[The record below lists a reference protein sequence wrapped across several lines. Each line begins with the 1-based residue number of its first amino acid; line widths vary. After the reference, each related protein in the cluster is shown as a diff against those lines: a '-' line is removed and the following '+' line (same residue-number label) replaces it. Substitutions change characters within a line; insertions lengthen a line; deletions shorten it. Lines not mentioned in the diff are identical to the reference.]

1 MTITPESI
9 QELLNSEN
17 FGEKVRGIN
26 QLRQIEPKI
35 AFEMIKPLVKD
46 SNPRIRYAAVSQFD
60 TLGTDDRQTCL
71 EILRD
76 RLFNDSEF
84 DVQAAA
90 ADAIGGLK
98 LTEAYEDL
106 ERIYYG
112 TSEWLL
118 QFSILAAL
126 GELGDPRG
134 FDLLIEALSSDN
146 SLIRTAAISALG
158 DLGDDRAVSHII
170 PLADDEDWQV
180 RHRVAQSLGRLSGS
194 QSRVTLE
201 KLAKDSVESVAQ
213 EATNSLNQ

>member
-1 MTITPESI
+1 MSITPESI

-60 TLGTDDRQTCL
+60 TLGTDDRQTSL

-98 LTEAYEDL
+98 LTEAFEDL

-126 GELGDPRG
+126 GELGEPRG
-134 FDLLIEALSSDN
+134 FNLLIEALASDN

-180 RHRVAQSLGRLSGS
+180 RHRVAQSLGRLGGS
-194 QSRVTLE
+194 QSRATLE

>member
-60 TLGTDDRQTCL
+60 TLGTDDRQTSL

-126 GELGDPRG
+126 GELGEPRG

-158 DLGDDRAVSHII
+158 DLGDDRAISHII

-180 RHRVAQSLGRLSGS
+180 RHRVAQSLGRLGGS
-194 QSRVTLE
+194 QSRATLE

>member
-1 MTITPESI
+1 MSINPESI
-9 QELLNSEN
+9 QQLLNSED

-46 SNPRIRYAAVSQFD
+46 NNPRIRYAAVSQFD
-60 TLGTDDRQTCL
+60 TLGTDDRQTSL

-106 ERIYYG
+106 ERVYYG

-126 GELGDPRG
+126 GELGEPRG
-134 FDLLIEALSSDN
+134 YDLLIEALSSDN

-158 DLGDDRAVSHII
+158 DLGDERAISSII

-180 RHRVAQSLGRLSGS
+180 RHRVAQSLGRLGGS
-194 QSRVTLE
+194 QSRAILE

>member
-1 MTITPESI
+1 MSITPESI

-60 TLGTDDRQTCL
+60 TLGTDDRQTSL

-98 LTEAYEDL
+98 LTEAFEDL

-126 GELGDPRG
+126 GELGEPRG
-134 FDLLIEALSSDN
+134 FNLLIEALASDN

-180 RHRVAQSLGRLSGS
+180 RHRVAQSLGRLGGS
-194 QSRVTLE
+194 QSRTTLE

>member
-1 MTITPESI
+1 MTINPESI
-9 QELLNSEN
+9 QQLLNSED

-35 AFEMIKPLVKD
+35 AFEMIKPLVND

-60 TLGTDDRQTCL
+60 TLGTDDRQTSL

-106 ERIYYG
+106 ERVYYG

-126 GELGDPRG
+126 GELGEPRG
-134 FDLLIEALSSDN
+134 YELLIEALSSDN

-158 DLGDDRAVSHII
+158 DLGDERAISSII

-180 RHRVAQSLGRLSGS
+180 RHRVAQSLGRLGGS
-194 QSRVTLE
+194 QSRAILE
-201 KLAKDSVESVAQ
+201 KLAKDSVESVAR

>member
-1 MTITPESI
+1 MTPESI
-9 QELLNSEN
+9 QQLLNSED
-17 FGEKVRGIN
+17 FGEKVKGIN

-60 TLGTDDRQTCL
+60 TLGTDDLKTSL

-106 ERIYYG
+106 ERIYYT

-126 GELGDPRG
+126 GELGEPRG
-134 FDLLIEALSSDN
+134 YDLLIEALASDN

-158 DLGDDRAVSHII
+158 DLGDDRAVSNII

-180 RHRVAQSLGRLSGS
+180 RHRVAQSLGRLGGS
-194 QSRVTLE
+194 QSRATLE
-201 KLAKDSVESVAQ
+201 KLAKDTVESVAQ

>member
-1 MTITPESI
+1 MTINPESI
-9 QELLNSEN
+9 QQLLNSED

-35 AFEMIKPLVKD
+35 AFEMIKPLVND

-60 TLGTDDRQTCL
+60 TLGTDDRQTSL

-106 ERIYYG
+106 ERVYYG

-126 GELGDPRG
+126 GELGEPRG
-134 FDLLIEALSSDN
+134 YELLIEALSSDN

-158 DLGDDRAVSHII
+158 DLGDERAVSHVI

-180 RHRVAQSLGRLSGS
+180 RHRVAQSLGRLGGS